1 MLFSESHFLQKNVVF
16 LQKKYDFFGDAKT
29 SEFKC
34 KTKNTLEKYHIK
46 SRFFDHFGGPPG
58 QNWGPKS
65 KFCFQHF
72 FCLGLRYWFLQ
83 NHKHYQK
90 SDGGDRFYIF
100 RTFRGPAHFWGPKS
114 KICSQ
119 HFFTPK
125 WGYMLMK
132 LLFHNFKIG
141 GGDRFLNFGL
151 FRALDPN

>member
-1 MLFSESHFLQKNVVF
+1 M
-16 LQKKYDFFGDAKT
+16 T
-29 SEFKC
+29 
-34 KTKNTLEKYHIK
+34 IW
-46 SRFFDHFGGPPG
+46 GPG
-58 QNWGPKS
+58 AAQRGPKS
-65 KFCFQHF
+65 EIFWAWWFFYLKLNILCKYEVSTIENKIFKILTILGDPLGKIEALNQNSASNIF

-90 SDGGDRFYIF
+90 SDGGDRFYHF